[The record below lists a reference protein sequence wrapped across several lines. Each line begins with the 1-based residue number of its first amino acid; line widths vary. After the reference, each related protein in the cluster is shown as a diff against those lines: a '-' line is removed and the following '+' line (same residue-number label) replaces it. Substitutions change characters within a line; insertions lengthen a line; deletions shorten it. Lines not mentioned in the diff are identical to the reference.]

1 MRHSFKKIYI
11 GCYLCVGN
19 LLMIQFDDVRGE
31 VRVTIILVILD
42 QILPKTLLSINFN
55 HPFILTP
62 LVRSLEMLMATFPK
76 L

>member
-1 MRHSFKKIYI
+1 
-11 GCYLCVGN
+11 
-19 LLMIQFDDVRGE
+19 MIQFDDVRGE
-31 VRVTIILVILD
+31 VRVTIILVILE

-62 LVRSLEMLMATFPK
+62 LIRSLEMLMATIQK